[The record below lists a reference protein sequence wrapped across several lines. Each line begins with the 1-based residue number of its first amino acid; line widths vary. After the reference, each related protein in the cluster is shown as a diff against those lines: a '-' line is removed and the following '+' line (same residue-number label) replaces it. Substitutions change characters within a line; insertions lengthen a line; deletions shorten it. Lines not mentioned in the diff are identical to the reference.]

1 MASNIQTLS
10 RPAKLHLSWRTVNS
24 LVVYGGNLIMVILFL
39 APWVWAL
46 AVSFLPKD
54 LLFRYPPVL
63 FHWPLNLDNYKLVL
77 EFDDG
82 RFLAGMRI
90 SALIAASTS
99 LCVLVLSGLAGYA
112 FARLKFR
119 GKNVLFIL
127 ILATMMFPFTAVL
140 MPLFSLISSL
150 GLMNNPISLLF
161 LYTTFHLPF
170 CIYLFRNSFEAIPGA
185 LRDAALIDGCHE
197 FGVLTQ
203 VMLPLVKP
211 AIATVL
217 IYVLYTSWNE
227 FVSALIFLNGN
238 ITTVPVAL
246 AQMATGHRFVSQT
259 NVLMAGSVLAF
270 LPVLFLFMFF
280 QRFFVQG
287 LTSGATRG

>member
-1 MASNIQTLS
+1 MVSKVQIPASPKQPRLS
-10 RPAKLHLSWRTVNS
+10 FRTINF
-24 LVVYGGNLIMVILFL
+24 LFVYGGNAIMAILFL

-46 AVSFLPKD
+46 AVSLLPLD
-54 LLFRYPPVL
+54 LLFKYPPVL
-63 FHWPLNLDNYKLVL
+63 FHWPPSLDSYKFVL
-77 EFDDG
+77 EFENG
-82 RFLAGMRI
+82 RLLSNMRL

-99 LCVLVLSGLAGYA
+99 VCVVLLSGLAGYA

-119 GKNVLFIL
+119 GKNALFVL

-150 GLMNNPISLLF
+150 KLLNNPLSLLF

-170 CIYLFRNSFEAIPGA
+170 CIYLFRNSFESIPGA

-203 VMLPLVKP
+203 VMIPLVKP

-217 IYVLYTSWNE
+217 IYCLYTSWNE
-227 FVSALIFLNGN
+227 FISALIFLSGVQ
-238 ITTVPVAL
+238 TTVPVTL
-246 AQMATGHRFVSQT
+246 AQMANGHRFASQQ

-270 LPVLFLFMFF
+270 LPIFFLFLFF

>member
-1 MASNIQTLS
+1 MATKAQALPQPKTRRIN
-10 RPAKLHLSWRTVNS
+10 WRRVND
-24 LVVYGGNLIMVILFL
+24 LVVYVGNAVMVILFL

-46 AVSFLPKD
+46 AVSFLPVEM
-54 LLFRYPPVL
+54 LFRYPPVL
-63 FHWPLNLDNYKLVL
+63 FHWPPILDNYQAVL
-77 EFDDG
+77 EFDDY
-82 RFLAGMRI
+82 RFFSAMRL
-90 SALIAASTS
+90 SALIAAATS
-99 LCVLVLSGLAGYA
+99 VCVLLLSGLAGYA

-119 GKNVLFIL
+119 GKNFLFVL

-140 MPLFSLISSL
+140 MPLFSLISTL
-150 GLMNNPISLLF
+150 NLLNNPICLLL

-197 FGVLTQ
+197 FGVLVR
-203 VMLPLVKP
+203 VMIPLAKP

-227 FVSALIFLNGN
+227 FVSALIFLSGN
-238 ITTVPVAL
+238 QTTVPVVL
-246 AQMATGHRFVSQT
+246 AQMANGHRFASQQ
-259 NVLMAGSVLAF
+259 NLLMAGSVLAF
-270 LPVLFLFMFF
+270 IPILILFLSF

>member
-1 MASNIQTLS
+1 MANNVQTHS
-10 RPAKLHLSWRTVNS
+10 HPAKLHLSWRTINS
-24 LVVYGGNLIMVILFL
+24 LVVYGGNLLMVLLFL

-54 LLFRYPPVL
+54 LLFKYPPVL
-63 FHWPLNLDNYKLVL
+63 FHWPPSLDSYKFVL
-77 EFDDG
+77 EFDDA
-82 RFLAGMRI
+82 RFLSSVRL

-99 LCVLVLSGLAGYA
+99 VCVVVISGLAGYA

-119 GKNVLFIL
+119 GKNVLFVL

-140 MPLFSLISSL
+140 MPLFSLISSMK
-150 GLMNNPISLLF
+150 LMNNPLSLLF

-185 LRDAALIDGCHE
+185 LRDAALIDGCQE
-197 FGVLTQ
+197 FGVLTR
-203 VMLPLVKP
+203 VMIPLVKP

-217 IYVLYTSWNE
+217 IYCLYTSWNE
-227 FVSALIFLNGN
+227 FVSALIFLSGDQ
-238 ITTVPVAL
+238 TTVPVVL
-246 AQMATGHRFVSQT
+246 AQMANAHRFESQQ
-259 NVLMAGSVLAF
+259 NALMAGSILAF
-270 LPVLFLFMFF
+270 LPILILFLFF

-287 LTSGATRG
+287 LTSGATKG

>member
-1 MASNIQTLS
+1 MAGSIQTLK
-10 RPAKLHLSWRTVNS
+10 RPVKFHTSFRTLNT
-24 LVVYGGNLIMVILFL
+24 LIIYGGNLVMALLFL
-39 APWVWAL
+39 APWAWAL
-46 AVSFLPKD
+46 AVSLLPLD
-54 LLFRYPPVL
+54 LLFKYPPTL
-63 FHWPLNLDNYKLVL
+63 FHWPPFFENYKYVL
-77 EFDDG
+77 EFDNQ
-82 RFLAGMRI
+82 RFLSSVRL

-99 LCVLVLSGLAGYA
+99 VCVLLLSGLAGYA

-119 GKNVLFIL
+119 GKNFLFIL

-150 GLMNNPISLLF
+150 KLVNNPISLLL

-170 CIYLFRNSFEAIPGA
+170 CIYLFRNSFESIPGA
-185 LRDAALIDGCHE
+185 LRDAALIDGCNE

-203 VMLPLVKP
+203 VMIPLVKP

-227 FVSALIFLNGN
+227 FISALIFLNGEQ
-238 ITTVPVAL
+238 TTVPVVL
-246 AQMATGHRFVSQT
+246 AQMANAHRFASQQ
-259 NVLMAGSVLAF
+259 NALMAGSILAF
-270 LPVLFLFMFF
+270 LPILVLFLFF